1 MPEDASKA
9 EYIVGVDIGGTK
21 ILSGVFNGTSKC
33 LAKVKL
39 STKSQR
45 GVATVIQ
52 RIARSVREAV
62 DEADLNLKNLRG
74 VGVGAPGGVDGET
87 GRVIFAPNLGWE
99 GVPLKRELEAQLDV
113 PVFVAND
120 CQVSM
125 LGIYATELKSKPRHV
140 LGVFIGTGI
149 GGGLILDGELYTGAH
164 NTAAEVGHML
174 LSLDGPKCSCGN
186 KGCFEAMASRKAM
199 FQNIQAAIKE
209 GQKTVLT
216 EMLGDD
222 LRDLRSG
229 DLRKAIRRGDKL
241 VSRIVDRTRTDP
253 VPPAGRVRRIRPAG
267 LPNGGLRQV
276 LSAPPGA

>member
-120 CQVSM
+120 CQAAM
-125 LGIYATELKSKPRHV
+125 LGVYATELKSKPR
-140 LGVFIGTGI
+140 
-149 GGGLILDGELYTGAH
+149 
-164 NTAAEVGHML
+164 
-174 LSLDGPKCSCGN
+174 
-186 KGCFEAMASRKAM
+186 
-199 FQNIQAAIKE
+199 
-209 GQKTVLT
+209 
-216 EMLGDD
+216 
-222 LRDLRSG
+222 
-229 DLRKAIRRGDKL
+229 
-241 VSRIVDRTRTDP
+241 
-253 VPPAGRVRRIRPAG
+253 
-267 LPNGGLRQV
+267 
-276 LSAPPGA
+276 